1 MIEVDQMREYTDD
14 EINLG
19 RAVNFLVSALY
30 NKNGTPKDIAD
41 KQGREALRKTIESI
55 PTQIPANLR
64 EEDVKLLKATIEECR
79 ETRKMMKDWF
89 WWIIGA
95 LFLASGT
102 IALCAVMLLR

>member
-1 MIEVDQMREYTDD
+1 MIEVDQMREYTEE

-41 KQGREALRKTIESI
+41 KQGREALRKAIENI
-55 PTQIPANLR
+55 PTQIPTNLR

-79 ETRKMMKDWF
+79 ETRKMMKNWF
-89 WWIIGA
+89 WWIVA
-95 LFLASGT
+95 LMFIASGT
-102 IALCAVMLLR
+102 ISLCAVMLIK